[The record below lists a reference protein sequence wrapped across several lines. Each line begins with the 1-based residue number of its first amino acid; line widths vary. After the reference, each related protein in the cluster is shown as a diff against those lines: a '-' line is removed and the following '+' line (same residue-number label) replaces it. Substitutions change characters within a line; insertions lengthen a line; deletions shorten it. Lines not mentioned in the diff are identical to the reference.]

1 LAGGPR
7 SAGGAP
13 IRAVIAHLSGT
24 LLDKQL
30 QRLVVDVGGVGYDV
44 QVPLSTYYAVGD
56 VGAPVA
62 LRIHT
67 HVREDALQLFGFATP
82 LEQALFERLIAVS
95 GIGPKVALAVLSGI
109 EPESLVRAI
118 RDADF
123 ARLTSIPGVGK
134 KTAER
139 LVVEMRDRLP
149 KTAETPASGAPSAV
163 DDLRS
168 DVLSALAN
176 LGYQRAAAERGLERV
191 LTTSDSREFEDVLRA
206 ILKDLAR

>member
-1 LAGGPR
+1 M
-7 SAGGAP
+7 
-13 IRAVIAHLSGT
+13 IAHLSGT

-44 QVPLSTYYAVGD
+44 QVPLSTFYAVGD
-56 VGAPVA
+56 VGARVA

-67 HVREDALQLFGFATP
+67 HVREDALQLFGFATS
-82 LEQALFERLIAVS
+82 LEQSLFERLIAIS
-95 GIGPKVALAVLSGI
+95 GIGPRVALAVLSGI

-118 RDADF
+118 RDADLG
-123 ARLTSIPGVGK
+123 RLTSIPGVGK

-149 KTAETPASGAPSAV
+149 KMTETMPPGASNAA

-191 LTTSDSREFEDVLRA
+191 LTTSDSRDFEDVLRA

>member
-1 LAGGPR
+1 
-7 SAGGAP
+7 
-13 IRAVIAHLSGT
+13 VIAHLSGT

-30 QRLVVDVGGVGYDV
+30 QRLIVDVGGVGYDV
-44 QVPLSTYYAVGD
+44 QVPLSTFYAVGD
-56 VGAPVA
+56 VGARVA

-67 HVREDALQLFGFATP
+67 HVREDALQLFGFVTP
-82 LEQALFERLIAVS
+82 LEQALFERLIAIS
-95 GIGPKVALAVLSGI
+95 GIGPRVALAVLSGI
-109 EPESLVRAI
+109 EPDALVRAI
-118 RDADF
+118 RDADLG
-123 ARLTSIPGVGK
+123 RLTSIPGVGK

-149 KTAETPASGAPSAV
+149 KTAETPPPGASAV
-163 DDLRS
+163 DDVRS

-191 LTTSDSREFEDVLRA
+191 LTTSDARDFEEVLRA

>member
-1 LAGGPR
+1 
-7 SAGGAP
+7 
-13 IRAVIAHLSGT
+13 VIAHLSGT

-44 QVPLSTYYAVGD
+44 QVPLSTFYAVGD
-56 VGAPVA
+56 VGARVA

-82 LEQALFERLIAVS
+82 LEQSLFERLIAIS
-95 GIGPKVALAVLSGI
+95 GIGPRVALAVLSGI

-118 RDADF
+118 RDADLG
-123 ARLTSIPGVGK
+123 RLTSIPGVGK

-149 KTAETPASGAPSAV
+149 KMAETIPPGVSSAA

-191 LTTSDSREFEDVLRA
+191 LTTSDSRDFEDVLRA

>member
-1 LAGGPR
+1 M
-7 SAGGAP
+7 
-13 IRAVIAHLSGT
+13 IAHLSGT

-44 QVPLSTYYAVGD
+44 QVPLSTFYAVGD
-56 VGAPVA
+56 VGGPVA

-82 LEQALFERLIAVS
+82 LEQTLFERLIAIS
-95 GIGPKVALAVLSGI
+95 GIGPRVALAVLSGI

-118 RDADF
+118 RDADLG
-123 ARLTSIPGVGK
+123 RLTSIPGVGK

-139 LVVEMRDRLP
+139 LVVEMRDCLP
-149 KTAETPASGAPSAV
+149 KTPETTAPGAPGAV
-163 DDLRS
+163 DDVQS

-176 LGYQRAAAERGLERV
+176 LGYQRAAAERGLDRV
-191 LTTSDSREFEDVLRA
+191 LTTTDARDFEDVLRA

>member
-1 LAGGPR
+1 M
-7 SAGGAP
+7 
-13 IRAVIAHLSGT
+13 IAHLSGT

-30 QRLVVDVGGVGYDV
+30 QRLVVDVSGVGYDV
-44 QVPLSTYYAVGD
+44 QVPLSTFYAVGD
-56 VGAPVA
+56 VGARVA

-82 LEQALFERLIAVS
+82 LEQSLFERLIAIS
-95 GIGPKVALAVLSGI
+95 GIGPRVALAVLSGI

-118 RDADF
+118 RDADLG
-123 ARLTSIPGVGK
+123 RLTSIPGVGK

-149 KTAETPASGAPSAV
+149 KTAETMPPGASSAA

-191 LTTSDSREFEDVLRA
+191 LTTSSSRDFEDVLRA

>member
-1 LAGGPR
+1 LARGAKSP
-7 SAGGAP
+7 GGAP
-13 IRAVIAHLSGT
+13 LRAVIAHLSGT

-44 QVPLSTYYAVGD
+44 QVPLSTFYAVGD
-56 VGAPVA
+56 VGAHVA

-82 LEQALFERLIAVS
+82 LEQALFERLIAIS
-95 GIGPKVALAVLSGI
+95 GIGPRVALAVLSGI

-118 RDADF
+118 RDADLG
-123 ARLTSIPGVGK
+123 RLTSIPGVGK

-149 KTAETPASGAPSAV
+149 KTADMTPHGTPGAV
-163 DDLRS
+163 DDVRS

-191 LTTSDSREFEDVLRA
+191 LTTSESRDFEDVLRA

>member
-1 LAGGPR
+1 
-7 SAGGAP
+7 
-13 IRAVIAHLSGT
+13 VIAHLSGT

-44 QVPLSTYYAVGD
+44 QVPLSTFYAVGD
-56 VGAPVA
+56 VGARVA

-82 LEQALFERLIAVS
+82 LEQALFERLIAIS
-95 GIGPKVALAVLSGI
+95 GIGPRVALAVLSGI
-109 EPESLVRAI
+109 EPEALIRAI
-118 RDADF
+118 RDADLG
-123 ARLTSIPGVGK
+123 RLTSIPGVGK

-139 LVVEMRDRLP
+139 LIVEMRDRLP
-149 KTAETPASGAPSAV
+149 KTAETTAPGAPAAA
-163 DDLRS
+163 DDVRS

-191 LTTSDSREFEDVLRA
+191 LTTSESRDFEDVLRA